1 MAGDELEDGLAYD
14 VDFSGDEAPESK
26 EKLVLESEDELINES
41 DGEEV
46 AVEYK
51 SEQKAGK
58 KRKAGDS
65 KLKEKK
71 KLKMEMDLEQKKSIS
86 TESSTEVIADYINK
100 IVAQKNKKLSSLE
113 LADLYISKND
123 IRSTSELEGTRTLDG
138 LAKFIDSRFS
148 NMLPTAK
155 KSKKLKKN
163 KKAEK
168 AEDTIDEK
176 KYIAIVSM
184 SALRAC
190 DVFRATKDLGGSSLK
205 LINKNKLDVDIGI
218 LQKSS
223 SRVLCCTAGRLRKVY
238 QNEAEVL
245 KKEEVKIIIL
255 DNSYLDQ
262 KGQNIWDIPETI
274 HVLRELT
281 KSGAKIYLY

>member
-14 VDFSGDEAPESK
+14 VDFSADEAPDSK
-26 EKLVLESEDELINES
+26 DNLVLESEDELINES
-41 DGEEV
+41 D
-46 AVEYK
+46 VEKEDKPVMAQK
-51 SEQKAGK
+51 SEQKTGK

-71 KLKMEMDLEQKKSIS
+71 KIKMEMDLEQKKSIS

-100 IVAQKNKKLSSLE
+100 IVAQKNRKLTSLE

-123 IRSTSELEGTRTLDG
+123 IRSTSELEGPRNLEG

-148 NMLPTAK
+148 NMLPI
-155 KSKKLKKN
+155 SKKN
-163 KKAEK
+163 KKQKKSKVVDENN
-168 AEDTIDEK
+168 DEK
-176 KYIAIVSM
+176 KYIAIISM

-205 LINKNKLDVDIGI
+205 LINKNKLDVDISI

-238 QNEAEVL
+238 QSDSNVL
-245 KKEEVKIIIL
+245 KKEEIKIIIL
-255 DNSYLDQ
+255 DNSFLDQ

-281 KSGAKIYLY
+281 SSGAKIYLY